1 MNDVE
6 NSKMMSMLVILII
19 MFISGFL
26 IYTLF
31 FKTTDKTD
39 ETPVYNPEA
48 GLGMP
53 GAACGG
59 ELRLPCMPG
68 NTCQITNVESSEGVC
83 VHVTD
88 NPGPA
93 VPPAGNNQ

>member
-1 MNDVE
+1 MKDVE
-6 NSKMMSMLVILII
+6 NSKIITVFIFLI
-19 MFISGFL
+19 MVFIAGFL
-26 IYTLF
+26 AYTILF
-31 FKTTDKTD
+31 QTKL
-39 ETPVYNPEA
+39 EPVHAPVVDPEA

-59 ELRLPCMPG
+59 DLRLPCMPG
-68 NTCQITNVESSEGVC
+68 STCQITNVELNEGVC

-93 VPPAGNNQ
+93 VPPVGNNQ

>member
-6 NSKMMSMLVILII
+6 NSKVMSILVILII
-19 MFISGFL
+19 TFISGFL

-31 FKTTDKTD
+31 FKTDIKTA
-39 ETPVYNPEA
+39 EAPVVNPEA

-59 ELRLPCMPG
+59 DLRLPCMPG
-68 NTCQITNVESSEGVC
+68 NTCQITNVELNEGVC

-93 VPPAGNNQ
+93 VPPAGE